1 MRGRIPLVFA
11 FIYLCGFRCS
21 LPWQEESPGF
31 LSIASYNVQ
40 NLFDDKDDGLE
51 YPEFS
56 LGGGKWNAELY
67 RKRLKNVGEALAC
80 LGEDR
85 GFPDIL
91 CLVEVE
97 GLSVL
102 EDLSSGPL
110 KKADYRWQPAAARI
124 PRPSAARFCPGT

>member
-21 LPWQEESPGF
+21 LPWQEEAPGF

-56 LGGGKWNAELY
+56 LGAGEWNADTY
-67 RKRLKNVGEALAC
+67 RKRLKNVGEAL
-80 LGEDR
+80 G
-85 GFPDIL
+85 
-91 CLVEVE
+91 
-97 GLSVL
+97 
-102 EDLSSGPL
+102 
-110 KKADYRWQPAAARI
+110 
-124 PRPSAARFCPGT
+124 